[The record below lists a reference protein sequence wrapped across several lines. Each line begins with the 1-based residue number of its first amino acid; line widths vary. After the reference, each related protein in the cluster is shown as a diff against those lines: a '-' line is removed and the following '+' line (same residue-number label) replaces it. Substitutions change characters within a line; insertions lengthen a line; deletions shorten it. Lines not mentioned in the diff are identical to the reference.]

1 MQMSIFWL
9 AMLILFGVI
18 EAVTVGLASIWFAAG
33 ALCALIAVG
42 LGANLWV
49 QIGVFLAVSF
59 LTLLLVRPLAQ
70 RFLTP
75 GHQPTNADRVIGAKA
90 VVKEEI
96 NNLKGQ
102 GLVSVAGSDWT
113 ARAETNDPIPV
124 GTSVR
129 VLRIEGVKVIVA
141 PETGAPHSSDE
152 QEEKI

>member
-33 ALCALIAVG
+33 ALCALIAAG
-42 LGANLWV
+42 LGAGLWV
-49 QIGVFLAVSF
+49 QIGVFLVVSF
-59 LTLLLVRPLAQ
+59 LTLALIRPLAQ

-75 GHQPTNADRVIGAKA
+75 GHQPTNADRVIGTKA

-96 NNLKGQ
+96 DNMKGQ
-102 GLVSVAGSDWT
+102 GLVSVAGTDWT

-124 GTSVR
+124 GASVR

-141 PETGAPHSSDE
+141 PLSDE
-152 QEEKI
+152 TQKEA